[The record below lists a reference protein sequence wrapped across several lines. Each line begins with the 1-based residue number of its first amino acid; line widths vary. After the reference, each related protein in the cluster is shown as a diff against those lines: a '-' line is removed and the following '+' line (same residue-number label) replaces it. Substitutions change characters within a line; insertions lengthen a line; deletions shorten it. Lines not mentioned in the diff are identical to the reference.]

1 VADDHGG
8 NGGGV
13 MDLRLDSTDLDATAH
28 QLDAVA
34 RSADETAGLSGALKA
49 ACGAAGHPVLVAAG
63 EHFFDKWTYGL
74 DCIRGDA
81 RSLSTMLR
89 TAATGFASVDA
100 RLGSGVPTVSSPGN

>member
-1 VADDHGG
+1 
-8 NGGGV
+8 
-13 MDLRLDSTDLDATAH
+13 
-28 QLDAVA
+28 
-34 RSADETAGLSGALKA
+34 
-49 ACGAAGHPVLVAAG
+49 VAAG